1 MPHQAVS
8 ADLVRYLA
16 DTLLPGYERFDLAHN
31 VTHIRTVIE
40 NSMELAQ
47 SYDVH
52 PDMVYTIAAY
62 HDIGLSQG
70 RETHHLTSGRMLAGD
85 ARLLQWFTPQQIIVM
100 REAIEDHR
108 ASASSPPRSI
118 YGCIIAEA
126 DRDLRPETI
135 IMRCYQYGLSHY
147 PELSFDGQFDR
158 LYAHLQEKYGEGGYM
173 RLWLHGSKNELGLA
187 RLRAMLADR
196 EALRAYVEQRASAWA
211 GGAAPGGEAG

>member
-1 MPHQAVS
+1 MHQAVS

-16 DTLLPGYERFDLAHN
+16 GALLPAYARFDPAHN
-31 VTHIRTVIE
+31 ADHIRTVIE

-47 SYDVH
+47 GYDVH

-70 RETHHLTSGRMLAGD
+70 RKTHHLTSGRMLAED
-85 ARLLQWFTPQQIIVM
+85 TRLLQWFTPQQIAVM

-108 ASASSPPRSI
+108 ASAAAPPRSI

-126 DRDLRPETI
+126 DRDLRPETV
-135 IMRCYQYGLSHY
+135 IMRCYQYVLSHH
-147 PELSFDGQFDR
+147 PQLAFDGQFDK

-173 RLWLHGSKNELGLA
+173 RLWLHAPKNELGLA

-196 EALRAYVEQRASAWA
+196 EALRAYVGQHAAAWA
-211 GGAAPGGEAG
+211 GGAAPGGEAR